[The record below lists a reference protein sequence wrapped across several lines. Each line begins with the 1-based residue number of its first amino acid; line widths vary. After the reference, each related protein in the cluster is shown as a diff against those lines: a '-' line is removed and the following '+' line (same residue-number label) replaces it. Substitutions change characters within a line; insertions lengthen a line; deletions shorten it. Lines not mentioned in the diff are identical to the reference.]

1 MAYKS
6 ELLPFLNK
14 EVALAVF
21 NSSQNVQRE
30 KRVSQFIKI
39 EVFFWFSNVTCF
51 QIFVETN
58 TKFFFKSRPSFRKIF
73 VEFFVYRSFWL

>member
-1 MAYKS
+1 M
-6 ELLPFLNK
+6 LPFLNK
-14 EVALAVF
+14 GVALAVF

-58 TKFFFKSRPSFRKIF
+58 TKFFSRVGPVLEKYLLNFSSIDLFGFRDF
-73 VEFFVYRSFWL
+73 L